1 MEKIIAFVQNLSL
14 DITAGAVISSFY
26 LAQVFGVEMSN
37 EMGIGL
43 GIAIWLI
50 YTADHLWDAY
60 RVEGTA
66 INPRHAFHQKYFKP
80 ILFLAGLLFAI
91 GVYNTFQLP
100 LQTIELG
107 LGLVALTGFYFL
119 YLRVS
124 KLHRQKEFFAAFV
137 YVAGIFIG
145 PVSMLSTWDWLYL
158 VLFVQFFLLAYVNL
172 MLFPLFEMEEDNQ
185 QGMASIAI
193 NRGTKPTKK
202 RIGVALIINELIIVI
217 CIGFGFNDNKVQFM
231 ILAMSLSLLL
241 LIKAPPFL
249 KKYNLYRII
258 GDGIF
263 FLPGLALL

>member
-26 LAQVFGVEMSN
+26 IAQVFGVEMSTQV
-37 EMGIGL
+37 GVGL

-60 RVEGTA
+60 RVEGA
-66 INPRHAFHQKYFKP
+66 AMNPRHAFHQKYFKP
-80 ILFLAGLLFAI
+80 ILSLAGLLFAI
-91 GVYNTFQLP
+91 GVYNTLKLP
-100 LQTIELG
+100 LQTIQLG
-107 LGLVALTGFYFL
+107 FGLVALTGLYFL

-124 KLHRQKEFFAAFV
+124 KQHRQKEFFAAFV

-145 PVSMLSTWDWLYL
+145 PLSMLENWDWLYL

-172 MLFPLFEMEEDNQ
+172 MLFPLFEMEEDNS
-185 QGMASIAI
+185 QGMTSIAI
-193 NRGTKPTKK
+193 NRGAKSTKK
-202 RIGVALIINELIIVI
+202 RIGIALIINEFIIVF
-217 CIGFGFNDNKVQFM
+217 CIGLSFNDSKVQFM

-249 KKYNLYRII
+249 KRYNLYRII

>member
-26 LAQVFGVEMSN
+26 IAQVFGVEMTFQI
-37 EMGIGL
+37 GIGL

-60 RVEGTA
+60 RVKGIA
-66 INPRHAFHQKYFKP
+66 INPRHAFHQKYFRQ
-80 ILFLAGLLFAI
+80 ILVLAGLLFAV
-91 GVYNTFQLP
+91 GVYNTFHLP
-100 LQTIELG
+100 RPTIELG
-107 LGLVALTGFYFL
+107 LGLVALTGLYFL
-119 YLRVS
+119 YLRLS
-124 KLHRQKEFFAAFV
+124 RLHRQKESFAAFV

-145 PVSMLSTWDWLYL
+145 PLSLLETWDWLYL
-158 VLFVQFFLLAYVNL
+158 VLFVQFFLLAYINL
-172 MLFPLFEMEEDNQ
+172 MLFPLFEMEEDNK

-202 RIGVALIINELIIVI
+202 RIGIALIINELIIVI
-217 CIGFGFNDNKVQFM
+217 CIGFGFNDSKVQFM

-241 LIKAPPFL
+241 LIQAPPFL

>member
-1 MEKIIAFVQNLSL
+1 MEKIIALVQNLSL

-26 LAQVFGVEMSN
+26 IAQVFGVEMSSQ
-37 EMGIGL
+37 MGMGL

-91 GVYNTFQLP
+91 GVYNTFKLP

-107 LGLVALTGFYFL
+107 FGLVGLTGLYFL
-119 YLRVS
+119 YLKVS

-145 PVSMLSTWDWLYL
+145 PLSMLENWDWLYL

-172 MLFPLFEMEEDNQ
+172 MLFPLFEMEADNK
-185 QGMASIAI
+185 QGMASIAL
-193 NRGTKPTKK
+193 NRGPRSTKK
-202 RIGVALIINELIIVI
+202 LIGVASLANELIIVF
-217 CIGFGFNDNKVQFM
+217 CIGFGYNDSKVQFM

-241 LIKAPPFL
+241 LIKAPSFL